1 MYDAMLIGLGELMK
15 QRQTDPDGRFYLLL
29 LTDGEANR
37 GYNFRDVED
46 LISYS
51 GIRVYPIAY
60 GDVNEEELAAI
71 AQLRES
77 TVKQGSTDNV
87 QDLLKDLFQ
96 TNL

>member
-1 MYDAMLIGLGELMK
+1 MYDAMLMGMGELMK
-15 QRQTDPDGRFYLLL
+15 QRQADPEGRFYLLL

-37 GYNFRDVED
+37 GYNFNDVEE

-60 GDVNEEELAAI
+60 GDVNEGELAAI
-71 AQLRES
+71 AALRES
-77 TVKQGSTDNV
+77 TVKTGTTDNV
-87 QDLLKDLFQ
+87 QDLLKGLFQ